1 MSTRPRLHRGLFGC
15 GVLLGIVA
23 EQMMLF
29 AVPLLIFQDTKEVSA
44 LGFAYAIEWLPALLA
59 YPFAGLLADRDGG
72 ARLFRFVT
80 AGRGVVLI
88 GALIGCLAAPSLLT
102 PILMTSGALLSLLMA
117 PVRMSVEKVVPQ
129 LAKGTELAKIQGLV
143 QSMEVSA
150 MAVGPALAM
159 LGVAFLDKIWLLGG
173 AALVFLAAA
182 ACWLP
187 LPRGLR
193 TPSTGKARETLAE
206 LRLGW
211 SILRHTKPLVLLA
224 SLNFSINLVFSTVL
238 SANAALVTGV
248 FKAPES
254 TFALL
259 NICVGVLGIVNLL
272 LIPFTLR
279 FVGVRTLGIF
289 GLSLLCVC
297 LISIGWA
304 TSMLLYGAAFV
315 AAMLGV
321 TYFNVFNRTQRI
333 RVLPQE
339 HLGKVMGPFY
349 LLNMLA
355 LPLAGLLVAGFG
367 SSLGPQRLVAILAIL
382 LTVFGAIMLPLTIRA
397 FSRAFAAQEKTLVG
411 ANAE

>member
-1 MSTRPRLHRGLFGC
+1 
-15 GVLLGIVA
+15 
-23 EQMMLF
+23 
-29 AVPLLIFQDTKEVSA
+29 
-44 LGFAYAIEWLPALLA
+44 
-59 YPFAGLLADRDGG
+59 
-72 ARLFRFVT
+72 
-80 AGRGVVLI
+80 
-88 GALIGCLAAPSLLT
+88 
-102 PILMTSGALLSLLMA
+102 
-117 PVRMSVEKVVPQ
+117 
-129 LAKGTELAKIQGLV
+129 
-143 QSMEVSA
+143 
-150 MAVGPALAM
+150 
-159 LGVAFLDKIWLLGG
+159 
-173 AALVFLAAA
+173 
-182 ACWLP
+182 
-187 LPRGLR
+187 
-193 TPSTGKARETLAE
+193 
-206 LRLGW
+206 
-211 SILRHTKPLVLLA
+211 
-224 SLNFSINLVFSTVL
+224 
-238 SANAALVTGV
+238 
-248 FKAPES
+248 
-254 TFALL
+254 
-259 NICVGVLGIVNLL
+259 L

-289 GLSLLCVC
+289 GLSLLCIC

-411 ANAE
+411 ASAE